1 MAFHMLSIGSFTELT
16 VSQVCVL
23 LWTKKPVMNPTTA
36 KVKQFLA
43 DIESTAETILADKE
57 QAVELDR
64 RRQKNREALRALQKL
79 DDNVRKPWVCIGNM
93 FMKIPKGRT
102 TELLQ
107 QVSDHLCMPIAS
119 NKAHSTRHAARN
131 AMDFESSACTPEQQR
146 PNDLQLRP
154 LSSLLEQAKLEEE
167 IASLRKKLKK
177 NVQLLRELEG
187 KSEVQGFSLEP
198 LSREEMQAINKVMG
212 S

>member
-1 MAFHMLSIGSFTELT
+1 
-16 VSQVCVL
+16 
-23 LWTKKPVMNPTTA
+23 MNPTTA
-36 KVKQFLA
+36 RVKQFLA
-43 DIESTAETILADKE
+43 DIEATAETILADKE

-79 DDNVRKPWVCIGNM
+79 DDDVRKPWVCIGNM

-102 TELLQ
+102 TDLLQ
-107 QVSDHLCMPIAS
+107 Q
-119 NKAHSTRHAARN
+119 
-131 AMDFESSACTPEQQR
+131 EQ
-146 PNDLQLRP
+146 
-154 LSSLLEQAKLEEE
+154 EKLEEE

-198 LSREEMQAINKVMG
+198 LSREEMQAISKVMG

>member
-1 MAFHMLSIGSFTELT
+1 
-16 VSQVCVL
+16 
-23 LWTKKPVMNPTTA
+23 MNPTTA
-36 KVKQFLA
+36 KVKHFLA

-57 QAVELDR
+57 QVVELDR

-79 DDNVRKPWVCIGNM
+79 DDHVRKPWVCIGNM
-93 FMKIPKGRT
+93 FMKIPKERT

-107 QVSDHLCMPIAS
+107 Q
-119 NKAHSTRHAARN
+119 
-131 AMDFESSACTPEQQR
+131 
-146 PNDLQLRP
+146 
-154 LSSLLEQAKLEEE
+154 EQAKLEEE

>member
-1 MAFHMLSIGSFTELT
+1 
-16 VSQVCVL
+16 
-23 LWTKKPVMNPTTA
+23 MNPTTA

-107 QVSDHLCMPIAS
+107 Q
-119 NKAHSTRHAARN
+119 
-131 AMDFESSACTPEQQR
+131 
-146 PNDLQLRP
+146 
-154 LSSLLEQAKLEEE
+154 EQAKLEEE